1 MKVQV
6 EMTAFEGNGIF
17 REVTIPDEESNK
29 TGDDLLEAVFKY
41 GQNDFQFGGGRISV
55 STADVIHLNG
65 EKWLILG
72 IGFKKLTDEEYRQY
86 RETPIRD
93 RSFACM
99 MMSRPDKIEGQSPE
113 G

>member
-1 MKVQV
+1 MKKIQV

-41 GQNDFQFGGGRISV
+41 GQNDFQFGGGRVSV
-55 STADVIHLNG
+55 SMADVIHLDG

-72 IGFKKLTDEEYRQY
+72 TGFKKLTDEEYKQY
-86 RETPIRD
+86 RDTPLRD

-99 MMSRPDKIEGQSPE
+99 MMNRPDKLEGV
-113 G
+113 